1 MLIIPAIDL
10 QSGRVVRLVRGVFS
24 RETVYHD
31 DPVAVAQRWFGEGA
45 RYLHVV
51 DLDGA
56 RTGAIQH
63 QAVIHAIAEAAAKAG
78 AKIEVGGG
86 IRTAEAIEVLL
97 QQGVDRVVLGTKA
110 FEDAAFRQQ
119 VLRQHGERIA
129 IAVDSHSGSV
139 VTQGWTV
146 ANVNAS
152 TFHDT
157 ESTFVAEL
165 LRDGARYIIY
175 TEVTK
180 DGTLAGPALDGVQRM
195 LDQVAGKAQ
204 VIASGGVGSLE
215 HLQQLL
221 NLSPAP
227 YGVIVGKA
235 LYDGRLELSKA
246 LALTAHRRPA

>member
-10 QSGRVVRLVRGVFS
+10 QNGRVVRLLRGVFS
-24 RETVYHD
+24 TETVYHD
-31 DPVAVAQRWFGEGA
+31 DPVAVAQRWFSEGA
-45 RYLHVV
+45 KYLHVV

-56 RTGAIQH
+56 RTGAIRH
-63 QAVIHAIAEAAAKAG
+63 RAVIHAIAEAAAKAG
-78 AKIEVGGG
+78 AKVEVGGG
-86 IRTAEAIEVLL
+86 IRTPEAIDDLL

-110 FEDAAFRQQ
+110 FEDATFRQS
-119 VLRQHGERIA
+119 VLRRHGDQIA

-157 ESTFVAEL
+157 ETTFVNEL

-195 LDQVAGKAQ
+195 LDQVAGQAQ

-215 HLQQLL
+215 HLEQLMK
-221 NLSPAP
+221 LSPVP
-227 YGVIVGKA
+227 HGVIVGKA
-235 LYDGRLELSKA
+235 LYDGRVELAKA
-246 LALTAHRRPA
+246 LALTDGQRP

>member
-10 QSGRVVRLVRGVFS
+10 QGGRVVRLVRGVFS
-24 RETVYHD
+24 TETVYHD
-31 DPVAVAQRWFGEGA
+31 DPLAVARRWFGEGA

-63 QAVIHAIAEAAAKAG
+63 QAAIHEIAAEAAKVG
-78 AKIEVGGG
+78 AKVEVGGG
-86 IRTAEAIEVLL
+86 VRSAEVIEELL

-110 FEDAAFRQQ
+110 FEDARFRQA
-119 VLRQHGERIA
+119 VLRRHGDRIA

-157 ESTFVAEL
+157 EATFVAAL
-165 LRDGARYIIY
+165 LNDGARYIIY

-204 VIASGGVGSLE
+204 VIASGGVGSIE

-221 NLSPAP
+221 ALSPAP

-235 LYDGRLELSKA
+235 LYDGRIELAKA
-246 LALTAHRRPA
+246 LALAG

>member
-10 QSGRVVRLVRGVFS
+10 QNGRVVRLLRGVFS
-24 RETVYHD
+24 TETVYHD

-56 RTGAIQH
+56 RTGTLQH
-63 QAVIHAIAEAAAKAG
+63 EAVIREIAAAAATHG

-86 IRTAEAIEVLL
+86 VRSPEAIDALL

-110 FEDAAFRQQ
+110 FEDEKFRRH
-119 VLRQHGERIA
+119 VLAQYGERIA
-129 IAVDSHSGSV
+129 IAVDSHSGSI

-157 ESTFVAEL
+157 EHTFVTDL
-165 LRDGARYIIY
+165 LRDGARCLIY

-180 DGTLAGPALDGVQRM
+180 DGTLAGPAVDGVQRL
-195 LDQVAGKAQ
+195 LDQVAGQAQ

-221 NLSPAP
+221 ALSPAP
-227 YGVIVGKA
+227 YGIIVGKA
-235 LYDGRLELSKA
+235 LYDGRVELAKA
-246 LALTAHRRPA
+246 LALTAGG